1 MRCRFRQKIYC
12 NEDSGYTVAVFIT
25 TDTAVPISARNKY
38 HTKGSQIAFNAV
50 GYSLPLSDQI
60 EIEMAGNWEN
70 GSHGMQF
77 KVENFLE
84 VVPRTRE
91 GIIGYLSSGA
101 LKGIGEKTAEVIYS
115 QFGLDTL
122 EIMEHDPERLLS
134 IRGISRRKLEDIKV
148 SFGKNKIFRELMTY
162 LAPFRISPKKVNLI
176 LQHFK
181 EQSIEIVRHKPYM
194 MCAVKGFGFLTVDEI
209 AKKCCST
216 MNDPMR
222 ISGCISYVLHE
233 AIKMGHLYL
242 PRQHLI
248 SDCLEVLNHDFM
260 QPVVTERDIN
270 EILYRLVIQNSIVL
284 EEERIYITDRYDAEN
299 QTASLIA
306 RTLLK
311 PCRKLDI
318 EPELSKAQ
326 SVLGI
331 TLSEKQKE
339 AVRMVFAN
347 WLSIITGGPGTG
359 KTTVLKVILFIH
371 QELSNEDVQLMAPTG
386 RAARRMAEATGNQD
400 ATTMHMAMGL
410 LGDAEEFG
418 GTFEYFRAKF
428 LNIDEV
434 SMVDMQLIYEFFQR
448 VKEESRILLIGDVDQ
463 LPSVGAGDVFR
474 QMIGCGLIP
483 VTVLDLVYRQEEDSI
498 IPVNAKLMQENKTQ
512 LYFSEEFQFI
522 KCKGAS
528 ETAQKVQEIFAGEA
542 ASYGLDNVQILTPYR
557 KRSVAGVNELNK
569 VLQDIINPRISGKKE
584 MTVGTAVYRPGDKVI
599 QNKNTD
605 LASNGDIG
613 VLLDLYA
620 DDEGEAKAL
629 IQFSDNRNVE
639 YDAEQMDMIELA
651 YATTVHKAQ
660 GAEYPVIIL
669 PWIKGFYGMLKRN
682 ILYTAVTRAKARVYI
697 VGEWEAVCQAIH
709 TDDSGKRNTALGE
722 RIIHYYYQYQ
732 KESGQEMEQLKL
744 AV

>member
-25 TDTAVPISARNKY
+25 RDTVVPMSARNKY
-38 HTKGSQIAFNAV
+38 HTNGSQIAFSAV

-60 EIEMAGNWEN
+60 EIEMVGSWEN

-77 KVENFLE
+77 QVESFLE

-91 GIIGYLSSGA
+91 GIVGYLSSGA

-122 EIMEHDPERLLS
+122 EIMEHDPERLLG
-134 IRGISRRKLEDIKV
+134 IRGISRRKLEDIETF
-148 SFGKNKIFRELMTY
+148 FGKNKLFRELMTY

-176 LQHFK
+176 LQHFR
-181 EQSIEIVRHKPYM
+181 EQSLNVVRHKPYM

-209 AKKCCST
+209 AKKCCSA

-233 AIKMGHLYL
+233 AMKMGHLYL
-242 PRQHLI
+242 PREKLI
-248 SDCLEVLNHDFM
+248 SECLEVLNHNFM
-260 QPVVTERDIN
+260 QPVVTEREVN
-270 EILYRLVIQNSIVL
+270 EILYRLVMQNSIVL
-284 EEERIYITDRYDAEN
+284 DEERVYITDRYDAEN
-299 QTASLIA
+299 QTASIIA

-311 PCRKLDI
+311 PVRMLNI
-318 EPELSKAQ
+318 EPELVKAQ

-347 WLSIITGGPGTG
+347 WFSIITGGPGTG

-386 RAARRMAEATGNQD
+386 RAARRMAEATGNPD

-410 LGDAEEFG
+410 LGNAEEFG
-418 GTFEYFRAKF
+418 GAFEYFSAKF
-428 LNIDEV
+428 LNIDEM

-448 VKEESRILLIGDVDQ
+448 VKEESRVLLIGDVDQ

-474 QMIGCGLIP
+474 QLIGCGLIP
-483 VTVLDLVYRQEEDSI
+483 VTVLDLVYRQDEDSI

-512 LYFSEEFQFI
+512 LYFNHEFQFI
-522 KCKGAS
+522 KCKGAG
-528 ETAQKVQEIFAGEA
+528 EAAQKVQEIFAGEVG
-542 ASYGLDNVQILTPYR
+542 SEGLDNVQILTPYR
-557 KRSVAGVNELNK
+557 KRSAAGVNELNK
-569 VLQDIINPRISGKKE
+569 VLQEIINPRISGKKE
-584 MTVGTAVYRPGDKVI
+584 MTVGNAVYRPGDKVI

-605 LASNGDIG
+605 IASNGDIG
-613 VLLDLYA
+613 VLQDLYVDA
-620 DDEGEAKAL
+620 EGVEKAQ
-629 IQFSDNRNVE
+629 IQFSDNRQVE

-682 ILYTAVTRAKARVYI
+682 ILYTAVTRAKAKVYI

-709 TDDSGKRNTALGE
+709 TNDSGKRNTALGE
-722 RIIHYYYQYQ
+722 RILNYYYQHQ
-732 KESGQEMEQLKL
+732 RG
-744 AV
+744 AA